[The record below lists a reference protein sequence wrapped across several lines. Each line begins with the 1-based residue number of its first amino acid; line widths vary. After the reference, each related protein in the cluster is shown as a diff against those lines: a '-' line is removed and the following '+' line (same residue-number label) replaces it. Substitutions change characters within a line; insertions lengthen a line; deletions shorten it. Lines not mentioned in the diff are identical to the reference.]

1 MLNCAHSYV
10 KFSTY
15 HRHTIS
21 KRILYVINPTCNA
34 VSFNFRLNYFQM
46 CRFQRIKIVQT
57 FKIQHWI
64 MMFIISP
71 Q

>member
-1 MLNCAHSYV
+1 
-10 KFSTY
+10 
-15 HRHTIS
+15 
-21 KRILYVINPTCNA
+21 
-34 VSFNFRLNYFQM
+34 M